1 MTILLSI
8 SATMSFGTTLQK
20 VQIIYKKNY
29 YLFDNTY
36 TSKIQKI
43 KMLAQ
48 IYEILYF
55 FPIDLSWIDFRIYL
69 CGAAGYTRSI
79 IFEW

>member
-29 YLFDNTY
+29 YFFDNIRR
-36 TSKIQKI
+36 KFKKI